1 MAAALIWLIIGIVL
15 MIAEVLS
22 GDFVLVMLGVA
33 ALLGAGS
40 ASISGNPLIDVAVFA
55 VSSAG
60 LILLARPA
68 LKRRFLA
75 GSRTPTGI
83 EALVGARAVVVSTVD
98 YDAGRVKI
106 GGEVWSAR
114 AVHEAQPP
122 IAPGTSVTVVEISGA
137 TALVDIVS

>member
-1 MAAALIWLIIGIVL
+1 MAAALIWLIVGIVL

-40 ASISGNPLIDVAVFA
+40 AAITGNPVIDVAVFA
-55 VSSAG
+55 VSSVG
-60 LILLARPA
+60 LIVLARPA

-75 GSRTPTGI
+75 GSHIPTGI
-83 EALVGARAVVVSTVD
+83 DALVGARAVVVSTVD

-114 AVHEAQPP
+114 AVHEAQAP
-122 IAPGTSVTVVEISGA
+122 IVPGTSVTVVEISGA
-137 TALVDIVS
+137 TAVVDIVV